1 MNTLFPDSIILEYQ
15 EQKSIK
21 QESKT
26 RKNTRKHAKYDLKNA
41 EEALIRAKSETNNEN
56 QERYCMDSF
65 RNSAD
70 STEKNGKVLAEMIGI
85 EKTIVGNR
93 EIRRSHSNVDINN
106 ALKNHNIDFIDN
118 DDAEFL
124 DSFASHKDGCGSTH
138 SELGYGEAT
147 PNYDDAKRALQIAQ
161 KANEVVNKKEK
172 AEGDQI
178 FMRNIFA
185 QIDQQL
191 QKQ

>member
-1 MNTLFPDSIILEYQ
+1 MNILYPNCIVQEYQ
-15 EQKSIK
+15 EQKIIK
-21 QESKT
+21 QESRT

-41 EEALIRAKSETNNEN
+41 EEALKRAESETNNEN
-56 QERYCMDSF
+56 QERYCIDSF

-85 EKTIVGNR
+85 EKTRIRNL

-106 ALKNHNIDFIDN
+106 ALKNHNINFIDN
-118 DDAEFL
+118 EDAEFL
-124 DSFASHKDGCGSTH
+124 DSLASHKDGCGSTH

-147 PNYDDAKRALQIAQ
+147 PNYNDAKRALQIAQ
-161 KANEVVNKKEK
+161 KANEVVNKKE
-172 AEGDQI
+172 AEEKEQI

-185 QIDQQL
+185 QIDQKL
-191 QKQ
+191 Q

>member
-1 MNTLFPDSIILEYQ
+1 MNSAFPYSIAYEFQ

-21 QESKT
+21 QESRS

-41 EEALIRAKSETNNEN
+41 EEALKRAESETDREN
-56 QERYCMDSF
+56 LERYNMDSF

-85 EKTIVGNR
+85 EKTKVGKR
-93 EIRRSHSNVDINN
+93 EIRQLHSNVDINN
-106 ALKNHNIDFIDN
+106 ALKKNGIDFIDN

-138 SELGYGEAT
+138 SELGYGGAA
-147 PNYDDAKRALQIAQ
+147 PNYDDAKRALQIAK
-161 KANEVVNKKEK
+161 KANEVVDKKE
-172 AEGDQI
+172 AEENRRISILGQI
-178 FMRNIFA
+178 ESLLR
-185 QIDQQL
+185 
-191 QKQ
+191 

>member
-1 MNTLFPDSIILEYQ
+1 MNPLFPNSIVQEYQ

-21 QESKT
+21 QESRT

-41 EEALIRAKSETNNEN
+41 EEALKRAESETNNED

-65 RNSAD
+65 RNSVD
-70 STEKNGKVLAEMIGI
+70 TTEKNGKVLAEMIGI
-85 EKTIVGNR
+85 EKTKVRNR
-93 EIRRSHSNVDINN
+93 EIRCSHSNVDINN
-106 ALKNHNIDFIDN
+106 ALKNNGIDFIDN
-118 DDAEFL
+118 DDAKFL

-161 KANEVVNKKEK
+161 KANEVVNKKE
-172 AEGDQI
+172 AEEKEQI
-178 FMRNIFA
+178 FMKNILA
-185 QIDQQL
+185 QIERQL
-191 QKQ
+191 Q

>member
-1 MNTLFPDSIILEYQ
+1 MNSAFPYSMVHEFQ

-21 QESKT
+21 QESRS

-41 EEALIRAKSETNNEN
+41 EEALKRAELETNSEN
-56 QERYCMDSF
+56 LERYNMDSF

-85 EKTIVGNR
+85 EKTKVDKL

-106 ALKNHNIDFIDN
+106 ALKNNGIDFIDN

-147 PNYDDAKRALQIAQ
+147 PNYDDAKRALQIAK
-161 KANEVVNKKEK
+161 KANEVVNKKE
-172 AEGDQI
+172 EEETFRTSILEQI
-178 FMRNIFA
+178 ES
-185 QIDQQL
+185 QL
-191 QKQ
+191 Q